1 VGPEITLESI
11 AARWRVMD
19 AESAAHVLRNTV
31 WSDLSSEPRAS
42 APVEPTSAWE
52 GARPDQLATEERAAR
67 VAWTVLTHDP
77 RFARQLGRLLRPPFS
92 EDFQEFIYLLVCAAA
107 RIGGAYA
114 KHLDDHP
121 AISLGLAAA
130 GAAATLEIDLLR
142 DGVAD
147 SLPTCAAVGRRGAR
161 AKEPRGAQTNE
172 HGPGRGPGPC
182 FRCGRRPVTRRRRI
196 EICVSIVVRSGD
208 RPSRATCRL

>member
-1 VGPEITLESI
+1 MGGIVGPERTLESI

-19 AESAAHVLRNTV
+19 ADSAAHVLRNTV
-31 WSDLSSEPRAS
+31 WSDLSSEP
-42 APVEPTSAWE
+42 PVSTPAEATSGWE
-52 GARPDQLATEERAAR
+52 GLRPDQLATEERAAR

-77 RFARQLGRLLRPPFS
+77 RFARQLGRLVRPPFS

-121 AISLGLAAA
+121 ALSLELAAA

-142 DGVAD
+142 DGGAE
-147 SLPTCAAVGRRGAR
+147 AAPA
-161 AKEPRGAQTNE
+161 
-172 HGPGRGPGPC
+172 
-182 FRCGRRPVTRRRRI
+182 
-196 EICVSIVVRSGD
+196 
-208 RPSRATCRL
+208 